1 MTLTE
6 SCAMIRIVIIDNN
19 LSISEVMTVP
29 ENKPASHK
37 RVLEAARAEFLE
49 KGFEK
54 ASIRSIGE
62 RAGMTSA
69 GLYRHCEDKEDLFC
83 QILEPLMTELNK
95 YLHSHKARSDW
106 ALETG
111 DCHAEAFDNGTITI
125 FRRLSILYRQEMKL
139 LLCRAGGTRYENF
152 VDDLVKTEEKEM
164 FRAFETLRSQGYAIR
179 EISEKEMHMLLSA
192 YMTAIMEPVIHDY
205 TEEETETCFST
216 VLDFFMPGWM
226 KIMGF

>member
-1 MTLTE
+1 
-6 SCAMIRIVIIDNN
+6 MIRLVIIDNK
-19 LSISEVMTVP
+19 SMIYEEITVP

-37 RVLEAARAEFLE
+37 RVLDAAKAEFLE
-49 KGFEK
+49 KGFAK

-69 GLYRHCEDKEDLFC
+69 GLYRHCTDKEDLFC
-83 QILEPLMTELNK
+83 QILEPLMTELNG
-95 YLHSHKARSDW
+95 YLHSHKEKSDH
-106 ALETG
+106 ALEG
-111 DCHAEAFDNGTITI
+111 ENCRAEAFDNGTITI
-125 FRRLSILYRQEMKL
+125 FRSLSVRYRQEMKL

-152 VDDLVKTEEKEM
+152 MDDLVKTEETEM
-164 FRAFETLRSQGYAIR
+164 FRAFEALRKQGYAIR

>member
-1 MTLTE
+1 ML
-6 SCAMIRIVIIDNN
+6 
-19 LSISEVMTVP
+19 

-37 RVLEAARAEFLE
+37 RVLDAAKAEFLE

-54 ASIRSIGE
+54 ASIRSIGQ

-69 GLYRHCEDKEDLFC
+69 GLYRHCTDKEDLFC
-83 QILEPLMTELNK
+83 QILEPLMKELETSL
-95 YLHSHKARSDW
+95 YTHKEKSDE
-106 ALETG
+106 ALEIG
-111 DCHAEAFDNGTITI
+111 AAQGEAFDNGTITI
-125 FRRLSILYRQEMKL
+125 FRRLSVEYREEMKL

-152 VDDLVKTEEKEM
+152 MDDLVKTQEAEM
-164 FRAFETLRSQGYAIR
+164 FRAFQALKAQGYAIK
-179 EISEKEMHMLLSA
+179 EISDKQMHMLLSA

-216 VLDFFMPGWM
+216 VLEFFMPGWM